1 MAGLFN
7 ILKVTV
13 SEDKICAHVLVN
25 PGMPLMTSE
34 DIEATARVYYLVP
47 AIAKHLCLGDSGR
60 EFQDCMGQTELCHL
74 LEHVTV
80 ELMNETGLAGSIS
93 CGRTRVSEHD
103 ERVFEV
109 ELSCP
114 DDALAIGALSSATFM
129 MDWAYLHAD
138 QPAPDVE
145 GTVAGL
151 RNLVLGMR
159 AEAEGKD
166 PHEAVAAAN
175 GEDAVED
182 AVEDDADAGVDA
194 GAEPVAEAAAE
205 PEPSEVQGV
214 PSFDDEPQ
222 MAIDTEGAT
231 AENHEAP
238 AAVFGGAATVPAGSA
253 HEGSLPLVDGAGED
267 PAATVATP
275 ALPQE

>member
-13 SEDKICAHVLVN
+13 SKDKICAHVLVN

-103 ERVFEV
+103 DRVFEV

-159 AEAEGKD
+159 AESEGKD

-175 GEDAVED
+175 AEDATEG
-182 AVEDDADAGVDA
+182 EPPVDA
-194 GAEPVAEAAAE
+194 TVEPVVEAAAE
-205 PEPSEVQGV
+205 EAVESEPVEPQGA

-222 MAIDTEGAT
+222 EAIDTEGAT
-231 AENHEAP
+231 AESHEAP
-238 AAVFGGAATVPAGSA
+238 AAVYGGAATVPAGPA
-253 HEGSLPLVDGAGED
+253 HEGTLPLVDGAGED
-267 PAATVATP
+267 PAATVAMP